1 MLQIVRLW
9 FCANTGF
16 LENIILQLYH
26 CSFINYI
33 YCFVLNMHLF
43 IFKSFPF
50 LGLQLGLFFFCMFL
64 SGDIVVSVWV
74 VWRLWDYIA
83 LPPLYLIR
91 EIRKWKEKAFLFI
104 SRGESDLVNAINK
117 YISPNPNSSSH
128 SVLTLMEVYLSF
140 YEPTCPS
147 VDKSSVGWSVS
158 LSFIHK
164 KTEKLHIAHQC
175 SYWTTCF
182 NTGFF
187 VFLSVESKTTLRLL
201 IYTWD

>member
-16 LENIILQLYH
+16 LEHIILQLYH

-117 YISPNPNSSSH
+117 YISPKTKLLFSLRTYIN
-128 SVLTLMEVYLSF
+128 
-140 YEPTCPS
+140 
-147 VDKSSVGWSVS
+147 GSVS
-158 LSFIHK
+158 FL
-164 KTEKLHIAHQC
+164 L
-175 SYWTTCF
+175 WTHM
-182 NTGFF
+182 
-187 VFLSVESKTTLRLL
+187 SVCRLVVGRL
-201 IYTWD
+201 VC

>member
-50 LGLQLGLFFFCMFL
+50 LGLQLSLGFFCMFL

-128 SVLTLMEVYLSF
+128 SVLTLMCIFPFMNPHV
-140 YEPTCPS
+140 
-147 VDKSSVGWSVS
+147 
-158 LSFIHK
+158 
-164 KTEKLHIAHQC
+164 
-175 SYWTTCF
+175 
-182 NTGFF
+182 
-187 VFLSVESKTTLRLL
+187 RLL
-201 IYTWD
+201 ISRRSAGLLVCHLFIKRQRSCTLHINAPIGPPVLIQDFLSFSA